1 MQRILIL
8 ERSPLVA
15 TDISETV
22 RDTLPGSQSFAVDSI
37 EAAERALSE
46 GGRVDICIVS
56 GSSTRE
62 RLARL
67 AAQLG
72 GQAIGTVTIGD
83 GSYDPAIFPPSTVH
97 IEAPF
102 TSATLRDALN
112 RVSSG
117 DASPVQP

>member
-22 RDTLPGSQSFAVDSI
+22 RDALPGSQSFAVDSI

-46 GGRVDICIVS
+46 GSKIDICIVS

-62 RLARL
+62 RLSRL
-67 AAQLG
+67 AEFLD

-83 GSYDPAIFPPSTVH
+83 ASHDPAIFPPNAVH

-102 TSATLRDALN
+102 TSASLREALD

-117 DASPVQP
+117 GASPSQQ